1 ALNPVATYRVFAL
14 PAIDLAPGGYFV
26 VCGNSA
32 TVFPCDL
39 DVSPDTDLI
48 QNGAPDALAIANSA
62 ALVDVVSYEGDTV
75 GFTEGSGV
83 GLLDDPA
90 SAGMSIG
97 RCPDGSDTN
106 RNNVD
111 FVYAAA
117 TPGAANTC
125 APPPPPPIG
134 LCGEPAAPI
143 HGIQGNGLESPLVGA
158 SQILEGIVVGDFQG
172 QNGVGGF
179 FVQEEDLEADADPG
193 TSEGIF
199 VVDGFSGTAV
209 SVGDRVRVGGTV
221 VEFFG
226 LTELANVVAV
236 EICAPGA
243 GGATASTLTL
253 PVTSVSDL
261 ERYEGMLVQFPQE
274 LFVTGNFT
282 QGRFGEVDLSVG
294 GRLFI
299 PTAWTAPGA
308 PAAALQDLNN
318 RSRILLDDGS
328 NVQNPL
334 PLPPYLGADGTLR
347 AGDRTV
353 ILTGVLS
360 FGFGRYRLQ
369 PTTPVAFE
377 RVNARPADPPRVGG
391 TLKVASFNV
400 LNYFT
405 TLDDGGLHC
414 GPTGGLECRGADNAE
429 EFSRQRT
436 KIVDALSKI
445 EADVFALIELENN
458 AFEASMDLVQGL
470 NDILGA
476 GTYDFLDTGTI
487 GTDAIKVGFL
497 YKPSSVTPVGLTAIL
512 DDVFPFDL
520 NTRPPIAQAFQ
531 ENANGRQVTLVVN
544 HFKSKGSPCDGD
556 PDLLDGQGNCNQTR
570 VSAAQRLLEWLA
582 TDPTG
587 TGNDRILVLGD
598 LNAYAKEDPIAVLE
612 GAGYVNLLDRFLGSE
627 AYSFVFDGQSGYL
640 DHALANATLAPFVTG
655 TAEWHINADEPIA
668 LDYNTEFNQPLLYQ
682 ANAFRSSDHDPVI
695 VGLDLQP
702 LRSVRIDIR
711 PLFRDNLV
719 IPRSLLPLGVAIL
732 SESDFD
738 ARSVDP
744 DRVRFGPAEARPLFH
759 PL

>member
-1 ALNPVATYRVFAL
+1 
-14 PAIDLAPGGYFV
+14 
-26 VCGNSA
+26 
-32 TVFPCDL
+32 
-39 DVSPDTDLI
+39 
-48 QNGAPDALAIANSA
+48 
-62 ALVDVVSYEGDTV
+62 
-75 GFTEGSGV
+75 
-83 GLLDDPA
+83 
-90 SAGMSIG
+90 M
-97 RCPDGSDTN
+97 
-106 RNNVD
+106 
-111 FVYAAA
+111 
-117 TPGAANTC
+117 
-125 APPPPPPIG
+125 
-134 LCGEPAAPI
+134 
-143 HGIQGNGLESPLVGA
+143 
-158 SQILEGIVVGDFQG
+158 
-172 QNGVGGF
+172 
-179 FVQEEDLEADADPG
+179 
-193 TSEGIF
+193 
-199 VVDGFSGTAV
+199 
-209 SVGDRVRVGGTV
+209 
-221 VEFFG
+221 
-226 LTELANVVAV
+226 
-236 EICAPGA
+236 
-243 GGATASTLTL
+243 
-253 PVTSVSDL
+253 
-261 ERYEGMLVQFPQE
+261 
-274 LFVTGNFT
+274 
-282 QGRFGEVDLSVG
+282 
-294 GRLFI
+294 
-299 PTAWTAPGA
+299 
-308 PAAALQDLNN
+308 
-318 RSRILLDDGS
+318 
-328 NVQNPL
+328 
-334 PLPPYLGADGTLR
+334 
-347 AGDRTV
+347 
-353 ILTGVLS
+353 
-360 FGFGRYRLQ
+360 
-369 PTTPVAFE
+369 
-377 RVNARPADPPRVGG
+377 
-391 TLKVASFNV
+391 
-400 LNYFT
+400 
-405 TLDDGGLHC
+405 
-414 GPTGGLECRGADNAE
+414 
-429 EFSRQRT
+429 
-436 KIVDALSKI
+436 VDALSKI

-570 VSAAQRLLEWLA
+570 VAAAQRLLEWLA

-759 PL
+759 PLFLDVNHDARKDAILYFWPRATGIQCGDTQASLTGFTFNGTKITGSDAIRVICPR